1 MRNVREP
8 YKKGQAMFK
17 ELISELTPEQMRQL
31 KEFGVPHTRVSEWR
45 HGKGLPSRRAV
56 LALAEVT
63 GADAMELE
71 REVMALEIK
80 PEDRAIFSRVLGAR
94 TAALSLA
101 ILSLGMGAM
110 PSDANA
116 HRGLQPMGRGST
128 FYTSWSVC
136 IRRWVSR
143 MGATRTHKTA
153 MA

>member
-94 TAALSLA
+94 TAALGVA
-101 ILSLGMGAM
+101 ILSLGMLGT
-110 PSDANA
+110 PSNANA
-116 HRGLQPMGRGST
+116 HGGLQPIT
-128 FYTSWSVC
+128 HAVTVYTS
-136 IRRWVSR
+136 
-143 MGATRTHKTA
+143 
-153 MA
+153 